1 MSNFVENLINDQ
13 RLILAGIS
21 FVLVV
26 LAGCSR
32 LVRPAVADDS
42 SGAAAVPN
50 VTREIPAM
58 DAAAPERTE
67 KATFALG

>member
-1 MSNFVENLINDQ
+1 MSNTLENLIIDQ

-32 LVRPAVADDS
+32 LVRPAVTNDS
-42 SGAAAVPN
+42 SYAGAVPN
-50 VTREIPAM
+50 ITGGIPPI